1 MSRQRVDLSSD
12 DDDDF
17 NFNDYK
23 KCKKEIPELKRI
35 KMNLKRRA
43 YDLKHN
49 LNNIK
54 SGIMGSDGLAI
65 RESLI
70 EDVNSLK
77 RKVAQLEREL
87 NELTKG
93 ESV

>member
-1 MSRQRVDLSSD
+1 MSRQRVDLSSEE
-12 DDDDF
+12 DDDF

-23 KCKKEIPELKRI
+23 KYKKEIPELKRI

-93 ESV
+93 ES

>member
-1 MSRQRVDLSSD
+1 MSRQRIDLSSEE
-12 DDDDF
+12 DDDF

-23 KCKKEIPELKRI
+23 KYKKEIPELKRI

-93 ESV
+93 DSV

>member
-1 MSRQRVDLSSD
+1 MSRQRVDLSSEE
-12 DDDDF
+12 DDDF

-23 KCKKEIPELKRI
+23 KYKKEIPELKRI

-49 LNNIK
+49 LK
-54 SGIMGSDGLAI
+54 DGLAI

-93 ESV
+93 DSV

>member
-17 NFNDYK
+17 NFNDLK
-23 KCKKEIPELKRI
+23 KYKKEIPELKRI

-93 ESV
+93 DSV

>member
-1 MSRQRVDLSSD
+1 MSRQRVDLSSEE
-12 DDDDF
+12 DDDF

-23 KCKKEIPELKRI
+23 KYKKEIPELKRI

-93 ESV
+93 DSV